1 MASLHDPQIRDFLSS
16 GPKIGQLGYLGK
28 DGRPLVV
35 PIWFIVRGD
44 ALVVSTAADS
54 AKAKALRRD
63 PRVVLT
69 ADVDTI
75 PYAYV
80 QVQGVAEVETN
91 PPQSKETFLEI
102 ARRYLSEQEA
112 ATFVEQY
119 GSVDLALVTIRPTK
133 IVPVFETG

>member
-1 MASLHDPQIRDFLSS
+1 MASLQDPQVRDFLSS

-35 PIWFIVRGD
+35 PIWFIVRDD
-44 ALVVSTAADS
+44 ALVISTAADS
-54 AKAKALRRD
+54 VKAKALQRD

-80 QVQGVAEVETN
+80 QVQGLAEVDTN
-91 PPQSKETFLEI
+91 SPQSGETFLEI
-102 ARRYLSEQEA
+102 AKRYLAEDEVA
-112 ATFVEQY
+112 GFVEKY

-133 IVPVFETG
+133 IVPVFET